1 MPSAESVE
9 TAFYKALARGDLAS
23 VMALWADDD
32 AIVCNHPSGPR
43 LIGRGAVESS
53 FREILSHGGLQIEPT
68 RVHAVRTAD
77 MAVHS
82 LIECITVSGPGGT
95 QEIEV
100 IATNIFVRTPGGWR
114 LLMHH
119 AGVAEDEDDE
129 AGDFDD
135 EDGLSA
141 QTDDSDPSVSMP
153 EGWGPGRPASQRL
166 GLLPGETD
174 PLDSGED
181 SADRPPTDRRRLH

>member
-1 MPSAESVE
+1 MQSAESVE

-23 VMALWADDD
+23 VMSLWADDD
-32 AIVCNHPSGPR
+32 AIVCNHPSGQR

-53 FREILSHGGLQIEPT
+53 FREILSHGGLQIRPS
-68 RVHAVRTAD
+68 RIHAVRTTD

-129 AGDFDD
+129 VDDIDD
-135 EDGLSA
+135 EDVLGALSGDA
-141 QTDDSDPSVSMP
+141 QTSATSA
-153 EGWGPGRPASQRL
+153 EGWVSGGPAARRP

-174 PLDSGED
+174 PLDTGD
-181 SADRPPTDRRRLH
+181 DADRPPTDRRRLH

>member
-1 MPSAESVE
+1 MQSAEAVE
-9 TAFYKALARGDLAS
+9 TAFYKALAQGDLAS

-53 FREILSHGGLQIEPT
+53 FREILSHGGLQIRPS
-68 RVHAVRTAD
+68 RVHAVRTTD

-100 IATNIFVRTPGGWR
+100 IATNIFIRTPSGWR

-129 AGDFDD
+129 AIDADYEDVLSVLSGDD
-135 EDGLSA
+135 EASSA
-141 QTDDSDPSVSMP
+141 AA
-153 EGWGPGRPASQRL
+153 EGWGPGRQAPRRP
-166 GLLPGETD
+166 GLLPGEID
-174 PLDSGED
+174 PLDSGDD
-181 SADRPPTDRRRLH
+181 SADRPPRDRRRLH